1 MTIEEFCK
9 QNKKK
14 IRVSLLGY
22 GKLIKEAE
30 SMLENNEKVL
40 YAILFIENI
49 KAKVL
54 VVTSKRIYTCTSNG
68 ISFIN
73 EILYLKDINSIDS
86 GKFTA
91 DRIFNNGGIIIK
103 GNSQTITIRGT
114 NIKFVVDEIR
124 NIILKAKEE
133 LEENSSAKDVSN
145 ANNLNYLEELEKL
158 AELKEKGI
166 INEEE
171 FNSKK
176 QQILDSNK

>member
-68 ISFIN
+68 ISFVN

-124 NIILKAKEE
+124 NIILKAKED
-133 LEENSSAKDVSN
+133 LEENSTNNVSGTN
-145 ANNLNYLEELEKL
+145 SLNYLEELEKL

-166 INEEE
+166 LSEEE

-176 QQILDSNK
+176 KQILDSNK